1 MAIIDSVIIKHIFN
15 SSLQRRNFRQV
26 MGDLITGAKLKHVDH
41 TEESIEYE
49 LTPYEMLME
58 EIRARKYELNKV
70 FARCLHCRK
79 LVKSVFLYIVS
90 NHNLHI
96 LR

>member
-1 MAIIDSVIIKHIFN
+1 
-15 SSLQRRNFRQV
+15 
-26 MGDLITGAKLKHVDH
+26 MGDLITGAKLKHIDH

-70 FARCLHCRK
+70 FIRCRHYK
-79 LVKSVFLYIVS
+79 KIGVKSLFLYIVS
-90 NHNLHI
+90 NYNLHI

>member
-1 MAIIDSVIIKHIFN
+1 
-15 SSLQRRNFRQV
+15 
-26 MGDLITGAKLKHVDH
+26 MGDLITGAKLKHIDH

-70 FARCLHCRK
+70 FIRYLHYEK
-79 LVKSVFLYIVS
+79 IGKIDVFIYFI
-90 NHNLHI
+90 
-96 LR
+96 

>member
-1 MAIIDSVIIKHIFN
+1 ME
-15 SSLQRRNFRQV
+15 
-26 MGDLITGAKLKHVDH
+26 DLITGAKLKHVDH

>member
-1 MAIIDSVIIKHIFN
+1 ME
-15 SSLQRRNFRQV
+15 
-26 MGDLITGAKLKHVDH
+26 DLITGAKLKHVER

-70 FARCLHCRK
+70 FIRCLHCKKIACVRRF
-79 LVKSVFLYIVS
+79 VHCI
-90 NHNLHI
+90 
-96 LR
+96 

>member
-1 MAIIDSVIIKHIFN
+1 ME
-15 SSLQRRNFRQV
+15 
-26 MGDLITGAKLKHVDH
+26 DLITGAKLKHVDH

-70 FARCLHCRK
+70 FMRCLHCKKIGIRA
-79 LVKSVFLYIVS
+79 FYTLYLIITCIYLGEHKKRQYAS
-90 NHNLHI
+90 NTDK
-96 LR
+96 RS

>member
-1 MAIIDSVIIKHIFN
+1 
-15 SSLQRRNFRQV
+15 

-70 FARCLHCRK
+70 FIRCLHYMKIGLNRY
-79 LVKSVFLYIVS
+79 FYILYLIITCIYLGEHKERQYTS
-90 NHNLHI
+90 NTDK
-96 LR
+96 RS

>member
-1 MAIIDSVIIKHIFN
+1 
-15 SSLQRRNFRQV
+15 
-26 MGDLITGAKLKHVDH
+26 MGDLITGAKLKHIDH

-70 FARCLHCRK
+70 FTRCLHCRK
-79 LVKSVFLYIVS
+79 LVLNRCFYILYLIITCIYLGEHKERQYTS
-90 NHNLHI
+90 NTDK
-96 LR
+96 RS

>member
-1 MAIIDSVIIKHIFN
+1 ME
-15 SSLQRRNFRQV
+15 
-26 MGDLITGAKLKHVDH
+26 DLITGAKLKHVDH

-70 FARCLHCRK
+70 FIRYLHYEK
-79 LVKSVFLYIVS
+79 IGIKSMFLYILS

>member
-1 MAIIDSVIIKHIFN
+1 
-15 SSLQRRNFRQV
+15 
-26 MGDLITGAKLKHVDH
+26 MGDLITGAKLKHIDH

-70 FARCLHCRK
+70 FTRCLHCKKIGFNRC
-79 LVKSVFLYIVS
+79 FYILYLIITCIYLGEHKERQYTS
-90 NHNLHI
+90 NTDK
-96 LR
+96 RS

>member
-1 MAIIDSVIIKHIFN
+1 ME
-15 SSLQRRNFRQV
+15 
-26 MGDLITGAKLKHVDH
+26 DLITGAKLKHVDH

-70 FARCLHCRK
+70 FIRCLHCK
-79 LVKSVFLYIVS
+79 KIVIYTFLYIVS
-90 NHNLHI
+90 NHSVYI

>member
-1 MAIIDSVIIKHIFN
+1 ME
-15 SSLQRRNFRQV
+15 
-26 MGDLITGAKLKHVDH
+26 DLITGAKLKHVDH

-70 FARCLHCRK
+70 FIRCRHCK
-79 LVKSVFLYIVS
+79 KIVCVRFVEAWYLIITCIYLGEHKKRQYTS
-90 NHNLHI
+90 NTDK
-96 LR
+96 RS

>member
-1 MAIIDSVIIKHIFN
+1 ME
-15 SSLQRRNFRQV
+15 
-26 MGDLITGAKLKHVDH
+26 DLITGAKLKHVDH

-70 FARCLHCRK
+70 FTLCLHCK
-79 LVKSVFLYIVS
+79 KIGFSQ
-90 NHNLHI
+90 
-96 LR
+96 

>member
-1 MAIIDSVIIKHIFN
+1 
-15 SSLQRRNFRQV
+15 
-26 MGDLITGAKLKHVDH
+26 MGDLITGAKLKHIDH

-70 FARCLHCRK
+70 FIRCLHYKKFRGFP
-79 LVKSVFLYIVS
+79 KSVFLYIVS